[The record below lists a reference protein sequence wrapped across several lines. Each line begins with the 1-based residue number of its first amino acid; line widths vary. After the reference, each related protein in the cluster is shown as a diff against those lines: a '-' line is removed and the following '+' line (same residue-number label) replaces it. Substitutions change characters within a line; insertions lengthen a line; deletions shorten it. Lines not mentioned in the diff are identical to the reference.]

1 MPALTRSFCSQPMVL
16 KVGGALLDDT
26 AAQSAFLDAVAVL
39 HRSHPGRLVLVHG
52 GGATIERHCAMAGL
66 ATVKKHGVRVTPAE
80 HMPTIA
86 GALCGGVN
94 APLVAALEA
103 RGVRAC
109 GLRLLDAGLAQCER
123 VDPALG
129 VGEVGQVVG
138 GDATVTHTMLAAGC
152 LPVIASIG
160 ATRDGALLNVNADD
174 AAAAVARILMAGRL
188 ILLTDVSGVRG
199 PDGSVAPTLDA
210 ARIDEWIQLGIITGG
225 MIPKVRGALAAAEM
239 SGAPVVI
246 ASWRDPSALATALA
260 GQPVG
265 TLVHGG
271 AASRETPSTEEVF
284 A

>member
-1 MPALTRSFCSQPMVL
+1 MPELTSQTGTQPMVL
-16 KVGGALLDDT
+16 KVGGALLDDA
-26 AAQSAFLDAVAVL
+26 AAQSAFLDAVAAL

-52 GGATIERHCAMAGL
+52 GGATIERHCAQANL
-66 ATVKKHGVRVTPAE
+66 ATEKKHGIRVTPAE

-123 VDPALG
+123 VDATLG
-129 VGEVGQVVG
+129 VGEVGRVVG
-138 GDATVTHTMLAAGC
+138 GDPTVTRTLLSAGC
-152 LPVIASIG
+152 LPVIASVG
-160 ATRDGALLNVNADD
+160 ATSDGALLNVNADD
-174 AAAAVARILMAGRL
+174 TAAAVAKILGAERL
-188 ILLTDVSGVRG
+188 LLLTDVPGVRG
-199 PDGSVAPTLDA
+199 GDGEVAATLDA
-210 ARIDEWIQLGIITGG
+210 ARIDEWIRLGVISGG

-239 SGAPVVI
+239 SGTPVVI
-246 ASWRDPSALATALA
+246 ASWRDVSALARALA

-265 TLVHGG
+265 TLVCGG
-271 AASRETPSTEEVF
+271 AASRQTPHPEEVF